1 MKFLF
6 MLDIKEE
13 LLMNNLSKNIVTQRH
28 ALHLTQEKL
37 AERAGISVNF
47 LSKLE
52 RSASKSVSAETLQR
66 LADAL
71 EISMEELLNGKS
83 PSQSYRGP
91 YEAQLNKLLLNYN
104 QNTREQICKGLIT
117 IIKSFNHP

>member
-1 MKFLF
+1 
-6 MLDIKEE
+6 
-13 LLMNNLSKNIVTQRH
+13 MNNLSKNIVTQRH

-91 YEAQLNKLLLNYN
+91 YEAPLNKLLLNSN

-117 IIKSFNHP
+117 IIKSFNQP

>member
-37 AERAGISVNF
+37 AERAEISVNF

-71 EISMEELLNGKS
+71 EISMEELLNGINKEY
-83 PSQSYRGP
+83 SYIKGP
-91 YEAQLNKLLLNYN
+91 YEIQLNKILDSYS
-104 QNTREQICKGLIT
+104 QTQREEICKGIIT
-117 IIKSFNHP
+117 ILNTKIK

>member
-1 MKFLF
+1 

-13 LLMNNLSKNIVTQRH
+13 LLMNNLSQNIVAQRH

-66 LADAL
+66 LANAL
-71 EISMEELLNGKS
+71 EISMEELLNGS
-83 PSQSYRGP
+83 NHNQQNFPGP
-91 YEAQLNKLLLNYN
+91 YEAKLNKLLLNYD

-117 IIKSFNHP
+117 IIKSFN

>member
-37 AERAGISVNF
+37 AERAEISVNF
-47 LSKLE
+47 LSKLD
-52 RSASKSVSAETLQR
+52 RKSVV
-66 LADAL
+66 
-71 EISMEELLNGKS
+71 
-83 PSQSYRGP
+83 
-91 YEAQLNKLLLNYN
+91 
-104 QNTREQICKGLIT
+104 
-117 IIKSFNHP
+117 